1 MVQLSGGKTVAS
13 AALAAIAAATWTSA
27 SYADTAPAP
36 SAAVTFP
43 GSAPVVEET
52 TYVPPNRAI
61 LAGGLIA
68 FAGSYVPS
76 VVVAAANGNSFDNR
90 LYIPIAGPWIDLGQ
104 RPGCAGSQFNCSR
117 ESGFAGLLIVDGV
130 VQALGALATGLAF
143 VVPERRTRV
152 LSASADRARRSAPQK
167 LAVHVVPA
175 RLGQDGYGVAAFGGF

>member
-1 MVQLSGGKTVAS
+1 MVQLSGGKPVAS
-13 AALAAIAAATWTSA
+13 AVLAAIAATWTSA
-27 SYADTAPAP
+27 SHADTAPAP
-36 SAAVTFP
+36 SAVTFP

-68 FAGSYVPS
+68 FAGSYAPS

-152 LSASADRARRSAPQK
+152 LSASADRARRSAPPK

-175 RLGQDGYGVAAFGGF
+175 RLGRDGYGVAAFGGF

>member
-1 MVQLSGGKTVAS
+1 MVQLSGSKTVAS
-13 AALAAIAAATWTSA
+13 AVVAAIAAATWPSA
-27 SYADTAPAP
+27 SYADAAPAP
-36 SAAVTFP
+36 SAATFP
-43 GSAPVVEET
+43 GTASVVEET
-52 TYVPPNRAI
+52 SYVPPNRAI

-68 FAGSYVPS
+68 FAGAYAPS

-90 LYIPIAGPWIDLGQ
+90 LYIPIAGPWLDLAQ

-152 LSASADRARRSAPQK
+152 LSASADRARKIAPPK

-175 RLGQDGYGVAAFGGF
+175 RLGGDGYGVAAFGGF

>member
-1 MVQLSGGKTVAS
+1 MMQLSGRKTAAS
-13 AALAAIAAATWTSA
+13 AVVAAIAAATWTGA

-36 SAAVTFP
+36 STAAWP
-43 GSAPVVEET
+43 GSASVVEET

-61 LAGGLIA
+61 LAGGLIG
-68 FAGSYVPS
+68 FAGAYVPS

-90 LYIPIAGPWIDLGQ
+90 LYIPIAGPWLDLAQ
-104 RPGCAGSQFNCSR
+104 RPGCGGSQFNCSR
-117 ESGFAGLLIVDGV
+117 ESGFAGLLVVDGV

-152 LSASADRARRSAPQK
+152 LSASADRARKSAPQK

-175 RLGQDGYGVAAFGGF
+175 RLGRDGYGVAAFGGF